1 MIYVL
6 GFGFLMMVILVV
18 VAINKIDDL
27 RLENKIL
34 QQENTWLKE
43 RKLWK

>member
-43 RKLWK
+43 KKL